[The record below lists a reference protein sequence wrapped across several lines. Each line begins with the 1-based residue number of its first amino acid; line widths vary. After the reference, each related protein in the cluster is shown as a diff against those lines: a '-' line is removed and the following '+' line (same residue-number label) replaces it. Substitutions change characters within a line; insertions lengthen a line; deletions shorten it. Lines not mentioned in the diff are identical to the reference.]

1 MSEEGIKLNHI
12 MQIRV
17 DMPLWKSFRAL
28 CLRNDTT
35 PSELVREFMR
45 DILMVRE
52 EQTIAAGLDA
62 AEEDLKKQISYT
74 DVGKVAKKTH
84 RHVKDA
90 SEEMWSL

>member
-1 MSEEGIKLNHI
+1 MSEEGVKQNHI

-17 DMPLWKSFRAL
+17 DMPLWKRFRAV

-35 PSELVREFMR
+35 PSEMVREFMR
-45 DILMVRE
+45 AMVRE